1 MQTDTKTVQTKITYA
16 TMTADRMEDLHR
28 ELDTAIERVKSTFG
42 RSCPL
47 MIGGRE
53 VRASSEFDD
62 RSPIDTRILL
72 GRFQSAGRE
81 QVRDAI
87 AAAKAAFPA
96 WSARPWRDR
105 VALLKKVADTIRDHR
120 FELSALMGY
129 EAGKNRLECVGD
141 VEESADLIEYYCNEG
156 EKHDGFTT
164 KLGTLGPGEENYSVL
179 RPYGVWA
186 VISPFNFPLALAAGP
201 SGGAL
206 VAGNTVVFK
215 PASVTPLLGYKLYE
229 MMMEAGVPAGVFNFV
244 TGGGST
250 AGQELIDNPDVD
262 GIVFTGSKD
271 VGMHLIRDNA
281 SRAVP
286 RPLIIEMGGKN
297 PALVMASADL
307 DKASNGVMRS
317 AFGAQGQKCSACS
330 RVYVARSVRD
340 EFVRLLV
347 EKTKKIKIGN
357 PLDRD
362 VYLGPV
368 INEDAVKTYERAVAQ
383 AKADG
388 GKILTGGRR
397 ITDGE
402 LAHGY
407 FVEPTIIDGLPTSHP
422 LFSEEL
428 FVPIMVVGDVM
439 TLDEAIEL
447 ANRTE
452 YGLTAGIFS
461 EDDRE
466 IQQFFD
472 RIQAG
477 VTYANRR
484 AGATTGAWPGINSF
498 GGWKASGS
506 TGRGAGVPWHELLAP
521 LPADAVPRRQPV
533 AAPEVLAR
541 PEAAAI
547 ADWQQLVVE
556 LSAGSAGLRILL
568 VVLDG
573 SGRPIS
579 ASDAVLRTETVS
591 DMGNDA
597 AGGGWG

>member
-1 MQTDTKTVQTKITYA
+1 MATQTKITYA

-28 ELDTAIERVKSTFG
+28 ELDTAIERAKSTFG
-42 RSCPL
+42 KSYPL
-47 MIGGRE
+47 IIGGKAIQ
-53 VRASSEFDD
+53 ASSEFED
-62 RSPIDTRILL
+62 RSPIDTRILI
-72 GRFQSAGRE
+72 GKFQSGGRDH
-81 QVRDAI
+81 VRDAV
-87 AAAKAAFPA
+87 AAAKAAYPA

-105 VALLKKVADTIRDHR
+105 VALLKKVADHIREHR
-120 FELSALMGY
+120 WELSALMGY

-141 VEESADLIEYYCNEG
+141 VEESADLIEYYCIQMEQHEG
-156 EKHDGFTT
+156 FAT
-164 KLGTLGPGEENYSVL
+164 KLGSLGPGEENASVL

-229 MMMEAGVPAGVFNFV
+229 MMKAAGMPDGVFNFI

-250 AGQELIDNPDVD
+250 AGQELIDNQDIS
-262 GIVFTGSKD
+262 GIVFTGSKE
-271 VGMHLIRDNA
+271 VGMKLIRDNA
-281 SRAVP
+281 TRPIP

-297 PALVMASADL
+297 PALIMRTADL
-307 DKASNGVMRS
+307 EKATDGVMRS

-330 RVYVARSVRD
+330 RVYVAKEIRD

-347 EKTKKIKIGN
+347 EKTKKIKVGN
-357 PLDRD
+357 PLHRD

-368 INEDAVKTYERAVAQ
+368 INEDAVKTYERAIAQ

-397 ITDGE
+397 LTEGE

-428 FVPIMVVGDVM
+428 FVPITVVGDVM
-439 TLDEAIEL
+439 TLDEAIDL
-447 ANRTE
+447 ANSTE

-466 IQQFFD
+466 IEKFFD

-506 TGRGAGVPWHELLAP
+506 TGRGTGGPYYV
-521 LPADAVPRRQPV
+521 
-533 AAPEVLAR
+533 
-541 PEAAAI
+541 
-547 ADWQQLVVE
+547 QQFMREQSRV
-556 LSAGSAGLRILL
+556 RI
-568 VVLDG
+568 
-573 SGRPIS
+573 R
-579 ASDAVLRTETVS
+579 
-591 DMGNDA
+591 
-597 AGGGWG
+597 

>member
-1 MQTDTKTVQTKITYA
+1 METDTKTVQTKITYA
-16 TMTADRMEDLHR
+16 TMTADRMDDLHR
-28 ELDTAIERVKSTFG
+28 ELDAAIERVQSMFG
-42 RSCPL
+42 RSYPL

-53 VRASSEFDD
+53 VRASNEFDD

-72 GRFQSAGRE
+72 GRFQSGGRE
-81 QVRDAI
+81 HVRDAI
-87 AAAKAAFPA
+87 AAARAAFPA
-96 WSARPWRDR
+96 WSARPWRER
-105 VALLKKVADTIRDHR
+105 VALLKKVADAIRSHR
-120 FELSALMGY
+120 WELSALMGY

-141 VEESADLIEYYCNEG
+141 VEESADLIEYYCQQIER
-156 EKHDGFTT
+156 HDGFAM
-164 KLGTLGPGEENYSVL
+164 KLGTLGPGEENASVL

-229 MMMEAGVPAGVFNFV
+229 MMTEAGVPAGVFNFV

-250 AGQELIDNPDVD
+250 VGQELIDNHDVD

-281 SRAVP
+281 SRLIP

-297 PALVMASADL
+297 PALIMPSADL
-307 DKASNGVMRS
+307 DKASDGVMRS

-330 RVYVARSVRD
+330 RVYVAKSVRD
-340 EFVRLLV
+340 GFVRLLV
-347 EKTKKIKIGN
+347 EKTKKIRIGN

-368 INEDAVKTYERAVAQ
+368 INEEAVRTYERAIARAMQ
-383 AKADG
+383 DG
-388 GKILTGGRR
+388 GRILMGGRR
-397 ITDGE
+397 LTDGE

-407 FVEPTIIDGLPTSHP
+407 FVEPAIIDGLPTSHP

-506 TGRGAGVPWHELLAP
+506 TGRGTGGPYYV
-521 LPADAVPRRQPV
+521 
-533 AAPEVLAR
+533 
-541 PEAAAI
+541 
-547 ADWQQLVVE
+547 QQFMREQSRV
-556 LSAGSAGLRILL
+556 RI
-568 VVLDG
+568 
-573 SGRPIS
+573 R
-579 ASDAVLRTETVS
+579 
-591 DMGNDA
+591 
-597 AGGGWG
+597 

>member
-1 MQTDTKTVQTKITYA
+1 MATETKSPKITYA

-28 ELDTAIERVKSTFG
+28 ELDGAIEHVKTRFG
-42 RSCPL
+42 RSYPM

-62 RSPIDTRILL
+62 RSPIDTRILI
-72 GRFQSAGRE
+72 GRFQSGSRE

-87 AAAKAAFPA
+87 AAARAAFPA
-96 WSARPWRDR
+96 WSARPWRER
-105 VALLKKVADTIRDHR
+105 VALLKKVADGIRAR
-120 FELSALMGY
+120 RWELSALMGY

-141 VEESADLIEYYCNEG
+141 VEESADLIEYYCDQI
-156 EKHDGFTT
+156 EKHEGFQL
-164 KLGTLGPGEENYSVL
+164 KLGTLGPGEENTSVL

-229 MMMEAGVPAGVFNFV
+229 MMKEAGVPDGVFNFV

-250 AGQELIDNPDVD
+250 AGQELIDNKDID
-262 GIVFTGSKD
+262 GIVFTGSKE
-271 VGMHLIRDNA
+271 VGMKLIRDNA
-281 SRAVP
+281 ARAIP

-297 PALVMASADL
+297 PALIMQSADL
-307 DKASNGVMRS
+307 EKATDGVMRS

-330 RVYVARSVRD
+330 RVYVTKAIRD

-347 EKTKKIKIGN
+347 EKTKTIKVGN
-357 PLDRD
+357 PLNKD

-397 ITDGE
+397 LTDGE
-402 LAHGY
+402 FAHGY

-422 LFSEEL
+422 LFGEEL
-428 FVPIMVVGDVM
+428 FVPITVVGDVM
-439 TLDEAIEL
+439 TLDEAIDL
-447 ANRTE
+447 ANGTE

-466 IQQFFD
+466 IEQFFN

-506 TGRGAGVPWHELLAP
+506 TGRGTGGPYYV
-521 LPADAVPRRQPV
+521 
-533 AAPEVLAR
+533 
-541 PEAAAI
+541 
-547 ADWQQLVVE
+547 QQFMREQSRV
-556 LSAGSAGLRILL
+556 RI
-568 VVLDG
+568 
-573 SGRPIS
+573 R
-579 ASDAVLRTETVS
+579 
-591 DMGNDA
+591 
-597 AGGGWG
+597 